1 MFVILVLTDMAFKQ
15 LSAGWHLIRIQDL
28 HLSWGKWGSACVCA
42 LILSQSFIPLQVR
55 KEYSKC
61 FRQSQCCGAL
71 PPEGS
76 HSSAKTATSRSTA
89 RYSSATQVCVQRQ
102 ESPVRGFRV

>member
-1 MFVILVLTDMAFKQ
+1 MAFDKDGGGGCVAVCV
-15 LSAGWHLIRIQDL
+15 LS
-28 HLSWGKWGSACVCA
+28 LSW
-42 LILSQSFIPLQVR
+42 SFVPLQVR

-89 RYSSATQVCVQRQ
+89 RYSSATQVHEQHQ
-102 ESPVRGFRV
+102 ESDIRV